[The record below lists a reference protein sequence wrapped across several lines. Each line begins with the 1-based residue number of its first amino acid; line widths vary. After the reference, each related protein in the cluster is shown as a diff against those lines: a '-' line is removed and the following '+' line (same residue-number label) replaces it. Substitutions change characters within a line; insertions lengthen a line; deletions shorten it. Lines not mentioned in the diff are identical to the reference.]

1 MESGVL
7 SKMRTKMVI
16 LDWAGTTVDYGC
28 FAPVNA
34 FKLAFEKVGITPTV
48 EEIRKPMG
56 MLKRDHIGSMLEEE
70 RIKNLWQEQN
80 NSLPGQKAIDEIYR
94 NFETSLMESLSEYA
108 KPKKDA
114 LIMVEWLRSHGI
126 FIGSTTGYTDS
137 MMEIV
142 VKGAEDEG
150 YSPDAWFSPDS
161 VGGLGRPFP
170 YMIFENMR
178 KFSIDSVKSVIKV
191 GDTIS
196 DIKEGKNAGVTTLG
210 VLEGSSLMGLSEDEY
225 KVLTEDERWHLLD
238 VARKK
243 YFDAGADGVLLNL
256 TELKK
261 WIK

>member
-1 MESGVL
+1 M
-7 SKMRTKMVI
+7 KTKLI
-16 LDWAGTTVDYGC
+16 IFDWAGTTVDYGC

-34 FKLAFEKVGITPTV
+34 FKLAFEKVGITPTL

-56 MLKRDHIGSMLEEE
+56 MLKRDHIKSMLEEE
-70 RIKNLWQEQN
+70 RISKLWQEQN
-80 NSLPGQKAIDEIYR
+80 SCPPGQRAIDEIYR
-94 NFETSLMESLSEYA
+94 HFEASLMDSLSEYT

-114 LIMVEWLRSHGI
+114 LVMVEWLRSHGI

-137 MMEIV
+137 MMEV
-142 VKGAEDEG
+142 VVRGAESEG
-150 YSPDAWFSPDS
+150 YSPDYWVSPDS

-178 KFSIDSVKSVIKV
+178 KFYIDSVNSVIKV

-210 VLEGSSLMGLSEDEY
+210 VLEGSSLLGLSDAEY
-225 KVLTEDERWHLLD
+225 HTLSEIDRENLLKD
-238 VARKK
+238 AKKK
-243 YFDAGADGVLLNL
+243 YLSAGADGVLLNL
-256 TELKK
+256 TELKE